1 MLIIYMLWTLLFSFT
16 AHSQVFSRNKIDLEC
31 KHLYP
36 IQQAYLSRHITYSKT
51 NKNIEVRTIDQFIKK
66 LDPSKIYLLES
77 DVKQIEKKLD
87 NIFASTI
94 KGLKNSSNDAKVTAA
109 QNPCKGLNEAYE
121 IYRKRFQ
128 DRVSFVKSFLNK
140 DFKLDK
146 NTEFIFDPDER
157 KRPKT
162 LTEANNF
169 SKKYIQFQIANY
181 IATDSKL
188 EEAKANVVKN
198 YERMLKQVMEQTDQ
212 DLYSL
217 YLDAYAHALD
227 PHSSYLSAD
236 QLEDFEIS
244 MRLSLEGIGATLSS
258 KDGFTVIEQLIPG
271 GAAER
276 SGKLKPKDKIIAVS
290 QEGND
295 KYDNVID
302 MRLRDVVSYIR
313 GKKGTTVKLKVLR
326 KTAKGQTKPI
336 EVSLI
341 RDKIKLEDEAAS
353 IEYFDKDINGKK
365 LKLGIINLPS
375 FYADNRGK
383 GRSATKDMAKL
394 IKQARESHVDGI
406 VLDLSTNGGG
416 SLEDAVNIAGLFFK
430 TGNVVKQS
438 RRDPSK
444 GEIELADQDPT
455 VNWAGPLVVLI
466 SRISASASEIVSGTL
481 KDYERAVI
489 VGGDHTFGKGSVQSV
504 EPLPPGLG
512 ALKTT
517 VGMFFTPGGNSTQHR
532 GVTSDIPLP
541 SAYNTDDI
549 GEKTLDYS
557 LPPKKIKSFRSS
569 SAYVIKGNDKWEKV
583 NSSEILKLKEA
594 SAKRVAENKEFKKL
608 VEDIAKAKKK
618 GKVIK
623 VSEVLDKD
631 DKKNAGDEDEED
643 SDKVLSK
650 EEKLKK
656 YRERPDIQ
664 ESLNVLTDLIAVK
677 RNQPI
682 MTIGESGHE
691 KKKDNHK
698 N

>member
-1 MLIIYMLWTLLFSFT
+1 MKTFTISLIWALFFSLT
-16 AHSQVFSRNKIDLEC
+16 AQAQFSRNKIDLEC
-31 KHLYP
+31 KHISP
-36 IQQAYLSRHITYSKT
+36 IEEAYLSRHITYSSTSK
-51 NKNIEVRTIDQFIKK
+51 KNIESRVVEQFIKK
-66 LDPSKIYLLES
+66 MDPTKLYLLAS
-77 DVKQIEKKLD
+77 DVKEIENKLK
-87 NIFASTI
+87 NVFAQTRQ
-94 KGLKNSSNDAKVTAA
+94 KQCDGLKAV
-109 QNPCKGLNEAYE
+109 YE
-121 IYRKRFQ
+121 IYKKRVQ
-128 DRVSFVKSFLNK
+128 ERVKYVKTLLNK
-140 DFKLDK
+140 SFKLDK
-146 NTEFIFDPDER
+146 DVEFVFDPDQR
-157 KRPKT
+157 SNPKT
-162 LTEANNF
+162 LAEANAFN
-169 SKKYIQFQIANY
+169 SKYIHFQIANY
-181 IATDSKL
+181 IATDSSL
-188 EEAKANVVKN
+188 EEAKSNVIKN
-198 YERMLKQVMEQTDQ
+198 YERMEKQVVEQSDQ

-217 YLDAYAHALD
+217 YLDAFSHGLD

-276 SGKLKPKDKIIAVS
+276 SGQLKPKDKIVAVA
-290 QEGND
+290 QAEE
-295 KYDNVID
+295 KKFVNVID
-302 MRLRDVVSYIR
+302 MQLRDVVRYIR
-313 GKKGTTVKLKVLR
+313 GKKGTEVKLQILR
-326 KTAKGQTKPI
+326 KSTKGETKRF

-341 RDKIKLEDEAAS
+341 RDKIKLEDEAAN
-353 IEYFDKDINGKK
+353 IEYFEKEANGQKF
-365 LKLGIINLPS
+365 KLGVLNLPS
-375 FYADNRGK
+375 FYSDNRDK

-394 IKQARESHVDGI
+394 LEEVETKKVDGL

-416 SLEDAVNIAGLFFK
+416 SLDDAVKIAGLFFK

-438 RRDPSK
+438 SRDPNR
-444 GEIELADQDPT
+444 GEIELADQDT
-455 VNWAGPLVVLI
+455 KVNWAGPLVVLI

-532 GVTSDIPLP
+532 GVDADIPLP
-541 SAYNTDDI
+541 SAYSTDEI

-557 LPPKKIKSFRSS
+557 LPPKKIKPFLSKT
-569 SAYVIKGNDKWEKV
+569 AYVTDGAGKWLKIEPAQI
-583 NSSEILKLKEA
+583 NKLKIA
-594 SAKRVAENKEFKKL
+594 SELRVSENKDFNKL
-608 VEDIAKAKKK
+608 LEDIAKVKKK

-623 VSEVLDKD
+623 VSEVLNKEESKEKDKD
-631 DKKNAGDEDEED
+631 KTKENLADEDDED
-643 SDKVLSK
+643 SGKILSK

-664 ESLNVLTDLIAVK
+664 ESLNVLADLITVQ

-682 MTIGESGHE
+682 VTIGKSGQE
-691 KKKDNHK
+691 KKKDNPK